1 MSDQNIIS
9 RVKSIQDGK
18 DATITLTD
26 TNGERKTFD
35 CIFKESIAPSFF
47 LLFSADNLPQNIASD
62 TQCPFTS
69 IDNEGHIVSFSAK
82 FSSTQ
87 NNRIL
92 EFTAKKAVN
101 LEDFRD
107 FFRVNI
113 TVPINVSH
121 TPAESSSQSSS
132 WSLDGKTVDISQSG
146 VLAFLP
152 EECQDTSSLEIEISL
167 PSPQRNIFCV
177 GHTIRIKR
185 VRKHKWLTALH
196 FDQLSS
202 EDRDIIAMNC
212 LAEQRRQLRENIQ
225 I

>member
-9 RVKSIQDGK
+9 RVKSISDGK

-47 LLFSADNLPQNIASD
+47 LLFSSDNLPRNIASD
-62 TQCPFTS
+62 TQFPFTS
-69 IDNEGHIVSFSAK
+69 IDDEGHTVSFSAE
-82 FSSTQ
+82 FSSAQ
-87 NNRIL
+87 NSRII

-113 TVPINVSH
+113 TVPINVTHS
-121 TPAESSSQSSS
+121 PIESSSQNDS

-167 PSPQRNIFCV
+167 PSPQRIVFCV
-177 GHTIRIKR
+177 GHAIRIKR

-202 EDRDIIAMNC
+202 DDRDIIAMNC

>member
-1 MSDQNIIS
+1 MSDQNILN
-9 RVKSIQDGK
+9 RVKSIPDGK

-26 TNGERKTFD
+26 TNGESRTFD

-47 LLFSADNLPQNIASD
+47 LLFSANNLPENIAPD
-62 TQCPFTS
+62 KQCPFTS
-69 IDNEGHIVSFSAK
+69 IDNEGHTVSFSAV
-82 FSSTQ
+82 FSSAQ
-87 NNRIL
+87 NNRIQ
-92 EFTAKKAVN
+92 EFTATKVVS

-113 TVPINVSH
+113 TVPINVSY
-121 TPAESSSQSSS
+121 TPEDSAKNGS

-152 EECQDTSSLEIEISL
+152 EECQDTKSLEIEISL

-177 GHTIRIKR
+177 GHAIRIKR

-202 EDRDIIAMNC
+202 DDKDIIAMNC